1 MPPIRTLR
9 GLTHAYTPGEIKSN
23 ESTAGIRKMFHRTA
37 LCIHA
42 LIHKNRSYPDWGSSR
57 IFCFGSVHFWWAEM
71 QPQRE
76 RERERLILEEYKTAQ
91 WRSSSTFF
99 LISCRDKRSSAA
111 VPTGWNQH
119 LLQCETTVS
128 ALCQEFAA
136 GHLLCAL
143 VTFLL
148 HFPTLKS
155 ESSFFKWPGDRIAP
169 AQRGLT
175 AAPPFIAN
183 QRG

>member
-1 MPPIRTLR
+1 MYTRSHSQKSELPRLR
-9 GLTHAYTPGEIKSN
+9 ILSHFFISVVYTFLMGQNVATEK
-23 ESTAGIRKMFHRTA
+23 K
-37 LCIHA
+37 
-42 LIHKNRSYPDWGSSR
+42 
-57 IFCFGSVHFWWAEM
+57 
-71 QPQRE
+71 
-76 RERERLILEEYKTAQ
+76 RERLILEEYKTAQ

-183 QRG
+183 QRS